1 MKEMYGVVLL
11 YTEGMAICEDDW
23 ENLWCAEMPEEF
35 VKQLG
40 ADAKQRVIDLAEN
53 WEADAKDVAEFLI
66 FSSRFPDYSVR
77 NQMLIY
83 KQNPYAMFTAGY
95 NQFEKMGYTVQKGE
109 KGMRIWVP
117 HNITYYR
124 GKESEPW
131 KRLTKSTPKAVRDM
145 IKAGMLETR
154 EELQFYRYGVVF
166 DIAQTNCPAEDYPK
180 LVGLGCADE
189 LHAAAFD
196 IISEYSNRCGMPV
209 RTIDLKSVALR
220 GYYESETCNITINSR
235 LADTQRLST
244 LLHEMAHGMLQ
255 HGMDTGKSRAQREFE
270 ADALSV
276 MLESAM
282 GLPITDTRKEH
293 MSVEYKNYITE
304 LKTGKTD
311 EEKAEINEQIDK
323 VFKPIGDL
331 YKRHAP
337 QILAALRLS
346 GIQPQPIKTAQAAPE
361 QEEKTPEHI
370 MDKPKRKMNRS
381 L

>member
-1 MKEMYGVVLL
+1 MPGYGK
-11 YTEGMAICEDDW
+11 YRSPEEK
-23 ENLWCAEMPEEF
+23 EEF

-154 EELQFYRYGVVF
+154 AVSYTHL
-166 DIAQTNCPAEDYPK
+166 TLP
-180 LVGLGCADE
+180 
-189 LHAAAFD
+189 
-196 IISEYSNRCGMPV
+196 
-209 RTIDLKSVALR
+209 T
-220 GYYESETCNITINSR
+220 TSR
-235 LADTQRLST
+235 
-244 LLHEMAHGMLQ
+244 
-255 HGMDTGKSRAQREFE
+255 
-270 ADALSV
+270 V
-276 MLESAM
+276 
-282 GLPITDTRKEH
+282 
-293 MSVEYKNYITE
+293 
-304 LKTGKTD
+304 
-311 EEKAEINEQIDK
+311 
-323 VFKPIGDL
+323 
-331 YKRHAP
+331 
-337 QILAALRLS
+337 
-346 GIQPQPIKTAQAAPE
+346 
-361 QEEKTPEHI
+361 
-370 MDKPKRKMNRS
+370 
-381 L
+381 

>member
-1 MKEMYGVVLL
+1 
-11 YTEGMAICEDDW
+11 
-23 ENLWCAEMPEEF
+23 
-35 VKQLG
+35 
-40 ADAKQRVIDLAEN
+40 
-53 WEADAKDVAEFLI
+53 
-66 FSSRFPDYSVR
+66 
-77 NQMLIY
+77 
-83 KQNPYAMFTAGY
+83 
-95 NQFEKMGYTVQKGE
+95 
-109 KGMRIWVP
+109 
-117 HNITYYR
+117 
-124 GKESEPW
+124 
-131 KRLTKSTPKAVRDM
+131 
-145 IKAGMLETR
+145 
-154 EELQFYRYGVVF
+154 
-166 DIAQTNCPAEDYPK
+166 
-180 LVGLGCADE
+180 
-189 LHAAAFD
+189 
-196 IISEYSNRCGMPV
+196 MPV

-346 GIQPQPIKTAQAAPE
+346 GIQPQPIKTAQQAAPA
-361 QEEKTPEHI
+361 QEEKTPEHVI
-370 MDKPKRKMNRS
+370 DKPKRKMNRS

>member
-1 MKEMYGVVLL
+1 MPGYGK
-11 YTEGMAICEDDW
+11 YRSPEEK
-23 ENLWCAEMPEEF
+23 EEF

-209 RTIDLKSVALR
+209 RTIDFKERCAARILR
-220 GYYESETCNITINSR
+220 IR
-235 LADTQRLST
+235 D
-244 LLHEMAHGMLQ
+244 MQ
-255 HGMDTGKSRAQREFE
+255 HYD
-270 ADALSV
+270 
-276 MLESAM
+276 
-282 GLPITDTRKEH
+282 
-293 MSVEYKNYITE
+293 
-304 LKTGKTD
+304 
-311 EEKAEINEQIDK
+311 
-323 VFKPIGDL
+323 
-331 YKRHAP
+331 
-337 QILAALRLS
+337 
-346 GIQPQPIKTAQAAPE
+346 
-361 QEEKTPEHI
+361 
-370 MDKPKRKMNRS
+370 
-381 L
+381 

>member
-1 MKEMYGVVLL
+1 MPGYGK
-11 YTEGMAICEDDW
+11 YRSPEEK
-23 ENLWCAEMPEEF
+23 EEF

-209 RTIDLKSVALR
+209 RCAD
-220 GYYESETCNITINSR
+220 ITN
-235 LADTQRLST
+235 Q
-244 LLHEMAHGMLQ
+244 
-255 HGMDTGKSRAQREFE
+255 
-270 ADALSV
+270 
-276 MLESAM
+276 
-282 GLPITDTRKEH
+282 
-293 MSVEYKNYITE
+293 
-304 LKTGKTD
+304 
-311 EEKAEINEQIDK
+311 
-323 VFKPIGDL
+323 
-331 YKRHAP
+331 RHAT
-337 QILAALRLS
+337 LRLTAALLIHSDYRRCCMRWR
-346 GIQPQPIKTAQAAPE
+346 TACCNTVWIPAKAVHSVSLKQTLYPLCLNPPWVC
-361 QEEKTPEHI
+361 QSLTHV
-370 MDKPKRKMNRS
+370 RS
-381 L
+381 T

>member
-1 MKEMYGVVLL
+1 MPGYGK
-11 YTEGMAICEDDW
+11 YRSPEEK
-23 ENLWCAEMPEEF
+23 EEF

-235 LADTQRLST
+235 LADTQRLCPVCKAPAVPANVH
-244 LLHEMAHGMLQ
+244 LLHHPYP
-255 HGMDTGKSRAQREFE
+255 H
-270 ADALSV
+270 
-276 MLESAM
+276 
-282 GLPITDTRKEH
+282 LP
-293 MSVEYKNYITE
+293 
-304 LKTGKTD
+304 
-311 EEKAEINEQIDK
+311 DK
-323 VFKPIGDL
+323 K
-331 YKRHAP
+331 K
-337 QILAALRLS
+337 
-346 GIQPQPIKTAQAAPE
+346 
-361 QEEKTPEHI
+361 
-370 MDKPKRKMNRS
+370 
-381 L
+381 

>member
-1 MKEMYGVVLL
+1 MPGYGK
-11 YTEGMAICEDDW
+11 YRSPEEK
-23 ENLWCAEMPEEF
+23 EEF

-40 ADAKQRVIDLAEN
+40 ADAKQRIIDLAEN

-166 DIAQTNCPAEDYPK
+166 DIAQTNCPAED
-180 LVGLGCADE
+180 
-189 LHAAAFD
+189 
-196 IISEYSNRCGMPV
+196 
-209 RTIDLKSVALR
+209 
-220 GYYESETCNITINSR
+220 
-235 LADTQRLST
+235 
-244 LLHEMAHGMLQ
+244 
-255 HGMDTGKSRAQREFE
+255 
-270 ADALSV
+270 
-276 MLESAM
+276 
-282 GLPITDTRKEH
+282 
-293 MSVEYKNYITE
+293 KNYITE

-346 GIQPQPIKTAQAAPE
+346 GIQPQPIKTAQQAAPA
-361 QEEKTPEHI
+361 QEEKTPEHVI
-370 MDKPKRKMNRS
+370 DKPKRKMNRS

>member
-1 MKEMYGVVLL
+1 MPGYGK
-11 YTEGMAICEDDW
+11 YRSPEEK
-23 ENLWCAEMPEEF
+23 EEF

-311 EEKAEINEQIDK
+311 EEKAKINEQIDK

-346 GIQPQPIKTAQAAPE
+346 GIQPQPIKTAQQAAPA
-361 QEEKTPEHI
+361 QEEKTPEHV

>member
-1 MKEMYGVVLL
+1 MPGYRKYHS
-11 YTEGMAICEDDW
+11 
-23 ENLWCAEMPEEF
+23 PEEKEEF
-35 VKQLG
+35 ADQLA

-53 WEADAKDVAEFLI
+53 WEADAKDVTEFLI
-66 FSSRFPDYSVR
+66 FSSRFPRYSIR

-83 KQNPYAMFTAGY
+83 KQNPYAMFVAG
-95 NQFEKMGYTVQKGE
+95 FERFKEMGYFILKGE

-117 HNITYYR
+117 QNVTYYR
-124 GKESEPW
+124 GKENEPW
-131 KRLTKSTPKAVRDM
+131 KKRTKSTPKEVRDM

-196 IISEYSNRCGMPV
+196 VISEYSKRCGMPV
-209 RTIDLKSVALR
+209 QTIDLKSVALR
-220 GYYESETCNITINSR
+220 GYYKTETHDITINSR

-244 LLHEMAHGMLQ
+244 LLHEMAHGMME
-255 HGMDTGKSRAQREFE
+255 HGTDTSKSRAQCEFE

-282 GLPITDTRKEH
+282 GLSITDTRKEH

-311 EEKAEINEQIDK
+311 EEKAEINEHIDK

-331 YKRHAP
+331 YKHHAP

-346 GIQPQPIKTAQAAPE
+346 GIQPQPIKTAQQTAPA
-361 QEEKTPEHI
+361 QEEKTPEHV
-370 MDKPKRKMNRS
+370 MDKPKRKTNRS

>member
-1 MKEMYGVVLL
+1 MPGYRKYRS
-11 YTEGMAICEDDW
+11 
-23 ENLWCAEMPEEF
+23 PEEKEDF
-35 VKQLG
+35 VEQLA
-40 ADAKQRVIDLAEN
+40 ADAKQRVIDLAET
-53 WEADAKDVAEFLI
+53 WEADAKDVVEFLT
-66 FSSRFPDYSVR
+66 FSSRFSNYSVR

-131 KRLTKSTPKAVRDM
+131 KRLTKSTPKAVQDM

-196 IISEYSNRCGMPV
+196 VISEYSKRCGMPV
-209 RTIDLKSVALR
+209 QTIDLKSVALR
-220 GYYESETCNITINSR
+220 GYYKTETHDITINSR

-244 LLHEMAHGMLQ
+244 LLHEMAHGMLR
-255 HGMDTGKSRAQREFE
+255 HGTDFNKSSAQREFE

-276 MLESAM
+276 MLESAI
-282 GLPITDTRKEH
+282 GLPIPEARKEH
-293 MSVEYKNYITE
+293 MSAEYKNYIVE

-311 EEKAEINEQIDK
+311 EEKAKINEQIDK
-323 VFKPIGDL
+323 VFKPISDL
-331 YKRHAP
+331 YKHHAP

-346 GIQPQPIKTAQAAPE
+346 GIQPQPIKTAQQSALS
-361 QEEKTPEHI
+361 QEEKTPEHV
-370 MDKPKRKMNRS
+370 MDKPKKKMNRS

>member
-1 MKEMYGVVLL
+1 MPGYGK
-11 YTEGMAICEDDW
+11 YRSPEEK
-23 ENLWCAEMPEEF
+23 EEF

-311 EEKAEINEQIDK
+311 EEKAERLSAPLFFGTGSPDSHFFHKNG
-323 VFKPIGDL
+323 PIGPNF
-331 YKRHAP
+331 AP
-337 QILAALRLS
+337 AMQ
-346 GIQPQPIKTAQAAPE
+346 
-361 QEEKTPEHI
+361 
-370 MDKPKRKMNRS
+370 
-381 L
+381 